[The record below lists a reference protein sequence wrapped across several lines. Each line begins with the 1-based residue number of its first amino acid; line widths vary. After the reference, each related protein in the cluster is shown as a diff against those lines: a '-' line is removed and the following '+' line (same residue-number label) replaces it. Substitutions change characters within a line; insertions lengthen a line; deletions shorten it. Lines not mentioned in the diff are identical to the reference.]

1 MENKLLERAKAFL
14 KAHHN
19 QNIWY
24 RIMCVLASLV
34 VFVTT
39 YMLILPAITMEKET
53 YCGLEEHIH
62 TEDCYQIQENTP
74 DKILDCTYGTLQVHQ
89 HTDSCY
95 DENNHLICDQAAY
108 ILHTHDAN
116 CYNEGGVLVCTLP
129 EIKAHQHTDSCYLSE
144 QVLVCGQQET
154 AGHTHDSGCYTKER
168 GSLICAAE
176 EHAHSESCYDEN
188 GNLVCGLQ
196 EHQHQ
201 DDCYQWAEVLT
212 CGQTEQAAHTHSAGC
227 YETRKTLIC
236 GYDKL
241 KVSSHQHTEACF
253 REGTAEDTKIL
264 VCGMTEHQHS
274 EVCYQENAADLL
286 LEQEA
291 QNAGLVDEDGLI
303 EDMDS
308 DVPLQ
313 ADGSLPEA
321 GRAYGIRV
329 AALAEESEEETIVE
343 TGLSTEDVDAGSMN
357 EAEVETEK
365 ETEIS
370 TETEIIGETETEQ
383 VTETEIQTEIESESE
398 MASEEATEQETEN
411 SAALTSDTEMDE
423 EETETETFTE
433 EMDLGVML
441 FETGEESVALLM
453 TDNNADL
460 GQYITAVSGTGTE
473 YDKQTDYFT
482 TNLNIEFKMT
492 KEQAAEAGNTF
503 TFTYPQ
509 GIVVPDSLLNTE
521 HTGYDDNKK
530 EAFTYQ
536 FVKNEDGTYSVTV
549 KLLDTYLAGVQDGSE
564 MTGYISFKGKLAGD
578 FLNNQGQIE
587 KVFTDKVTLTID
599 AADIEYEEGETRNND
614 LKIVKSGQYVEGN
627 ILRYTVTVKSAKG
640 TPAEITLEDIWS
652 ASNLDI
658 SKIENVTVQQQSY
671 VVFRSNSGW
680 SSERTEGDLTG
691 VTADY
696 SFNADSNTLTMTL
709 PQVTGTTQEQTD
721 GIDYYGTQYVIQYD
735 YPLENVQE
743 GVYYQANNTVTA
755 ESKDDT
761 KGENLSA
768 TANCTV
774 NFSVELLKKS
784 GTYSNGTIT
793 WEITVNPGKK
803 NIAGY
808 VLTDDMLNNLSSA
821 AVTISPNENFNIV
834 TDENGKVS
842 SIKFTAPENGTE
854 NKNCYTVTY
863 SVPVSSGWNP
873 QVVTNTVILD
883 PSPDTSG
890 DESKKEASVTVP
902 GSGSVEKSLVMAGDA
917 VDGKEELSWKFS
929 ISVPEGGTPAD
940 LLISDTLTGSTGG
953 DSTDHYMTIEQ
964 VREWAELLGKNE
976 TDISDSSLKW
986 LSKVNADTL
995 QLLKTDGSPVKY
1007 ADVKDSAEGL
1017 VFTGFSFNLK
1027 ESLSQGDTVE
1037 LTYKSYADISGKQ
1050 NDTTYYYKNLV
1061 KAGEKSQEAQHTWI
1075 QKSNVHKM
1083 DGNGAE
1089 GNTVTS
1095 SSDGVVVWNVKVI
1108 LDEDLG
1114 SGTLT
1119 IKDSLPTDG
1128 EGNPLVELE
1137 SLVCGGQYWPRY
1149 AAVIAENGTITLS
1162 DGSAGIVLDPGCK
1175 YDSDTGEIVLTVTKK
1190 DGESPDYLKKG
1201 NEFWITYTCRIK
1213 DLPESGSQTYTL
1225 INRVDV
1231 TKNGNVYGSDDQT
1244 QEHTVDVAQKVIKMD
1259 GQKQEGTT
1267 VTSSEDG
1274 IVQWKVK
1281 INLNDD
1287 FSELNISD
1295 QLPVDSEGNPMVN
1308 LQSIQLGDEY
1318 NQNGLIISGES
1329 IASEDSSALDLTGS
1343 TYKADT
1349 GELSLKI
1356 KVKEGQNRP
1365 NYFSKN
1371 NALWLV
1377 YTCKVVN
1384 MPQPGE
1390 KVTYNLKNKVIV
1402 TTSDGSKYGESEQ
1415 TQNHTVEVPPRVV
1428 KMDGNN
1434 QASDS
1439 TTVSSDGLVSW
1450 KVRVKLED
1458 DYEKLIITDQLP
1470 LVTNGPNVE
1479 LRNLYF
1485 GSADSQFEAII
1496 AEDGTISSGEDSV
1509 LDFSG
1514 STYNSETGKIELEVQ
1529 VKADAERPSYFSKGQ
1544 DFWLV
1549 YTCKLKELPASGG
1562 SAVHTLKNTVEVKIN
1577 DSSEVY
1583 GKDEQTQTHTVTTPQ
1598 VDKIDKN
1605 GEWKNNERLLK
1616 YSIDINPEAEDLLE
1630 GNDTLTLE
1638 DILKYSTDSTLCS
1651 DYARNVSLIQNS
1663 VQLYYAKR
1671 DENGNL
1677 IKDADGHLVAGSAV
1691 PSNLWKWQYEVSE
1704 KNLYASRYEK
1714 YHKIIVQIP
1723 DKEALVL
1730 KYNYQVQIIIPTD
1743 WNKPSLEISNSAS
1756 LSGVSSANSSDS
1768 TSESWEESETSGGI
1782 TSDEK
1787 REYVFYKVDSEDY
1800 ALGLSGAE
1808 FTLYK
1813 YAPAAEGADSEGYV
1827 STGYV
1832 YTTQDGRFSV
1842 EYGVGYT
1849 GFAKNTAYYV
1859 QETKAPSGYL
1869 MPDDPRKFYFHFPDS
1884 DDETDSYPTE
1894 GSTVTEKAAA
1904 FTSTGAIDLTQN
1916 SHTEYCANTKN
1927 ATQITVN
1934 KKWISNSGQEVTD
1947 ETTGSVTVDLYRKES
1962 DTNPEE
1968 SSKTG
1973 SSGPVANGN
1982 IDFSISITLNGNDW
1996 WKESI
2001 TKSAGTTAIFSI
2013 TDIYGDKSK
2022 PDILFNRVSLQPTA
2036 TVEEDFISS
2045 WGTTYKSKVYQYTVL
2060 LNEQTNVLAGNVAGN
2075 SWDDWKYSDLQYE
2088 ESSGS
2093 SSVPPSGGT
2102 RIGSYTISSENGWTK
2117 VIDNLPK
2124 QGIDEDGNTVYYTYY
2139 VLESNSGN
2147 YTVSY
2152 SNEDGIVS
2160 GTITVT
2166 NTEKDTP
2173 DTSVTVTKLWEEGG
2187 ISFTGT
2193 HSDIAVELWKK
2204 GDTQENDT
2212 KIADAVLSASS
2223 TPEWTYTWENL
2234 EEGEYYVKEINS
2246 PGGYTTTYSCDR
2258 SSAVT
2263 VGSAITI
2270 TNIRQTTNLRVS
2282 KKWKL
2287 PTEEEGVYLNDTDLQ
2302 KYISAETVVTLRL
2315 YGSTV
2320 SPSNGGVTDRG
2331 ILNNDILT
2339 AENSIDYGT
2348 VQVGASNQ
2356 WSYEWTSLPAKNL
2369 NGDPYYY
2376 YVVEENTSNCI
2387 CVENNGTE
2395 GTVSDDSSS
2404 ITVINEVPTTFITV
2418 EKKWVND
2425 DTDITSDP
2433 SEESHPQSVSVQL
2446 YQKET
2451 NTPYGDPVT
2460 LTGSQWSYTW
2470 ENLPEGEYYVLEVD
2484 PPEGFAISY
2493 RVEDGETSVENAVG
2507 SQIAAAGKTITV
2519 TNTKLTS
2526 VTVEK
2531 RWLSADGTAKDIT
2544 NMSLP
2549 EITVKLFRVGE
2560 TQQVSQIVLGST
2572 HKNQAGYDDTGW
2584 SYTWTDLTSGT
2595 YYVEEEAIPTGYAK
2609 VVYQTETEGESENT
2623 SQDIKASE
2631 TASEVT
2637 VESGK
2642 IIMNNYEEPTGITV
2656 EKHWDDNSYSERP
2669 ASVNVKLYRST
2680 TNVDAASTDPGE
2692 EPEDGTTYMDV
2703 TVTINNWY
2711 DSNGTAVAT
2720 PTEGHFW
2727 VGFHASDENGNVTQD
2742 AWSKSECAESDVT
2755 YDSASRTWTHT
2766 FTLPATKT
2774 ENGVTTVYYYWIN
2787 PSSEVKD
2794 ADWTVIANSENIQY
2808 SNGSQLISGIQ
2819 SHYQVTMDAKLKS
2832 ASSGDETEG
2841 ETETEAENETESE
2854 TGGGSGGSGNT
2865 GQTITIVIDKWYY
2878 GTQYGG
2884 NEAPVPTA
2892 GSVEITYR
2900 EYQKEESWKYSDT
2913 KIMLTATDAWQ
2924 KKIFYS
2930 AFANDCSGVQI
2941 CPYTTYDASDGS
2953 GIQLYFGG
2961 DNEGNYVVSDG
2972 SGKNGY
2978 TLHGIGIVPYPSSE
2992 TSMQAEASLVE
3003 ITSVRTLSNE
3013 NDLKLPEDRELV
3025 EEVTLNSENSWMN
3038 SWTNLD
3044 KTDSQGNTY
3053 YYYIVEEVVPENYEE
3068 SYSYTYNDSDPLK
3081 GISKVDI
3088 TNTLQGQP
3096 TETTTNITVQKYW
3109 KNSDG
3114 QERSQSSGSVTF
3126 KLMQKNVLTNTVQ
3139 QYGDVYTI
3147 TNSGEVNVWQVGI
3160 SELPLSAT
3168 DVSGNKLY
3176 EYVYYVEE
3184 VSVNGKPVA
3193 DNFDVSYS
3201 NNAGIFSGTII
3212 ITNQDKQTYTLPETG
3227 GSGTWSYTVGGLLL
3241 SAMACLLLYIK
3252 NKRRKEE
3259 GCSS

>member
-53 YCGLEEHIH
+53 YCGLEEHVH

-74 DKILDCTYGTLQVHQ
+74 GRVLDCTYGTLQVHQ

-95 DENNHLICDQAAY
+95 DENNHLICDQATY

-168 GSLICAAE
+168 GSLICATK

-201 DDCYQWAEVLT
+201 DECYQWTEVLT

-241 KVSSHQHTEACF
+241 KVSSHQHTAACF
-253 REGTAEDTKIL
+253 REGTADDTKIL

-303 EDMDS
+303 EDMDG

-321 GRAYGIRV
+321 GRAYGV
-329 AALAEESEEETIVE
+329 SAAALAGESAEETAVA
-343 TGLSTEDVDAGSMN
+343 TGLSTEDVDAGSMDET
-357 EAEVETEK
+357 EAETEK

-370 TETEIIGETETEQ
+370 TETEIIDETETEQ
-383 VTETEIQTEIESESE
+383 ITETEIQTEIESESE

-423 EETETETFTE
+423 EETETEAFTE

-453 TDNNADL
+453 ADNNTDL

-521 HTGYDDNKK
+521 HTGYDGNKK

-578 FLNNQGQIE
+578 LLNNQGQIE

-599 AADIEYEEGETRNND
+599 ATDIKYEEGETRNND

-627 ILRYTVTVKSAKG
+627 TLRYTVTVKSAKG

-658 SKIENVTVQQQSY
+658 SKIENVSVQQQSY

-691 VTADY
+691 VTAGY

-709 PQVTGTTQEQTD
+709 PQVTGRTQEQTD
-721 GIDYYGTQYVIQYD
+721 GINYYGTQYVIQYD

-755 ESKDDT
+755 KSKDDT

-768 TANCTV
+768 TTNCTV

-784 GTYSNGTIT
+784 GTYSNGSIT
-793 WEITVNPGKK
+793 WAITVNPGKK

-808 VLTDDMLNNLSSA
+808 VLTDDMLNNLLSKD
-821 AVTISPNENFNIV
+821 VTISPNENFNIV

-842 SIKFTAPENGTE
+842 SIRFTAPENGTE

-863 SVPVSSGWNP
+863 SVPVSSGWDS
-873 QVVTNTVILD
+873 QIVTNTAILD

-902 GSGSVEKSLVMAGDA
+902 GSGSVTKSLVMAGDP

-940 LLISDTLTGSTGG
+940 LLISDTLTGNTGG
-953 DSTDHYMTIEQ
+953 DTADHYMTIEQ

-976 TDISDSSLKW
+976 TAISDSSLKW
-986 LSKVNADTL
+986 LSKVDADTL

-1075 QKSNVHKM
+1075 QTSNVHKM

-1089 GNTVTS
+1089 GSTVTS

-1114 SGTLT
+1114 KGTLT
-1119 IKDSLPTDG
+1119 ITDSLPTDG
-1128 EGNPLVELE
+1128 EGHPLVELE

-1149 AAVIAENGTITLS
+1149 DTVITENGTITLS

-1175 YDSDTGEIVLTVTKK
+1175 YDSDTGKIVLTVTQK
-1190 DGESPDYLKKG
+1190 DGQSPDYLKKG

-1213 DLPESGSQTYTL
+1213 DLPESGSRTYTL

-1231 TKNGNVYGSDDQT
+1231 SKNDNVYGSDDQT
-1244 QEHTVDVAQKVIKMD
+1244 QEHTVNVAQKVIKMD

-1287 FSELNISD
+1287 LPELNISD

-1318 NQNGLIISGES
+1318 NQSGLIISGGS

-1356 KVKEGQNRP
+1356 KVKEGQSRP
-1365 NYFSKN
+1365 YYFSKN

-1377 YTCKVVN
+1377 YTCKVAN

-1390 KVTYNLKNKVIV
+1390 KATYNLKNKVIV

-1450 KVRVKLED
+1450 KVRIKLED

-1470 LVTNGPNVE
+1470 LVTNGPDVV

-1496 AEDGTISSGEDSV
+1496 AEDGTISAGEDSV

-1514 STYNSETGKIELEVQ
+1514 STYNSGTGKIELKVQ
-1529 VKADAERPSYFSKGQ
+1529 VKTDAERPFYFSKGQ

-1638 DILKYSTDSTLCS
+1638 DILKYSTDSTLR
-1651 DYARNVSLIQNS
+1651 DYYARNVSLIQNS

-1671 DENGNL
+1671 DENGDL

-1704 KNLYASRYEK
+1704 KNLYGSRYEK
-1714 YHKIIVQIP
+1714 YHKIIAQIP

-1730 KYNYQVQIIIPTD
+1730 KYNYQVQIIIPTN
-1743 WNKPSLEISNSAS
+1743 WNKPSLDISNSAS

-1813 YAPAAEGADSEGYV
+1813 YAPTAEGADSEGYV

-1849 GFAKNTAYYV
+1849 GFSKNTAYYV

-1884 DDETDSYPTE
+1884 NDDSDSYPTE

-1904 FTSTGAIDLTQN
+1904 FTSKGAIDLTQN

-1934 KKWISNSGQEVTD
+1934 KKWISNSGREVTD

-1962 DTNPEE
+1962 ETKPEE
-1968 SSKTG
+1968 PTTPSSNSVTVKVDSTLSAEDQNTLSAKVG
-1973 SSGPVANGN
+1973 DKVILTVTRGENNAGEYESFAVN
-1982 IDFSISITLNGNDW
+1982 DFSIGYYTVNDW
-1996 WKESI
+1996 EKNSLTYISCVQDASAKEYIAVYEMVLTEDMVSNGVTIVNKESWRSG
-2001 TKSAGTTAIFSI
+2001 KWSI
-2013 TDIYGDKSK
+2013 
-2022 PDILFNRVSLQPTA
+2022 SLKIA
-2036 TVEEDFISS
+2036 S
-2045 WGTTYKSKVYQYTVL
+2045 G
-2060 LNEQTNVLAGNVAGN
+2060 
-2075 SWDDWKYSDLQYE
+2075 
-2088 ESSGS
+2088 ESG
-2093 SSVPPSGGT
+2093 VPSPSGGT

-2124 QGIDEDGNTVYYTYY
+2124 QDIDVEGNTVYYTYY

-2173 DTSVTVTKLWEEGG
+2173 DTSITVTKLWEEGG

-2212 KIADAVLSASS
+2212 KIAGAVLSASS

-2234 EEGEYYVKEINS
+2234 DDGEYYVKEINS

-2282 KKWKL
+2282 KEWKL
-2287 PTEEEGVYLNDTDLQ
+2287 ATEEEGVYLNDTDLQ

-2320 SPSNGGVTDRG
+2320 SPTNGVVTDKG
-2331 ILNNDILT
+2331 ILNQDVLT

-2387 CVENNGTE
+2387 CVENNGTK

-2425 DTDITSDP
+2425 GTDITSDT

-2451 NTPYGDPVT
+2451 KTPYGDPVT

-2493 RVEDGETSVENAVG
+2493 RVEDGETSVENADG

-2526 VTVEK
+2526 VIVEK
-2531 RWLSADGTAKDIT
+2531 RWLSADGTAKDIA

-2549 EITVKLFRVGE
+2549 DITVKLFRMGE
-2560 TQQVSQIVLGST
+2560 KQQVSQIELGST
-2572 HKNQAGYDDTGW
+2572 HKKQAGYDDTGW

-2595 YYVEEEAIPTGYAK
+2595 YYVEEEIPTGYAK
-2609 VVYQTETEGESENT
+2609 VLYQTETEGESENT
-2623 SQDIKASE
+2623 SQDIKVSE
-2631 TASEVT
+2631 NASEVT

-2692 EPEDGTTYMDV
+2692 VPEDGTTYMDV

-2727 VGFHASDENGNVTQD
+2727 VGFHASDENGNVTPD

-2755 YDSASRTWTHT
+2755 YDSASGTWTHT

-2774 ENGVTTVYYYWIN
+2774 ENGVTTVYYYRIN

-2808 SNGSQLISGIQ
+2808 SNGSPVISGIQ
-2819 SHYQVTMDAKLKS
+2819 SYYQVTMDAKLKS
-2832 ASSGDETEG
+2832 ASSGDETE
-2841 ETETEAENETESE
+2841 TEKETESE
-2854 TGGGSGGSGNT
+2854 TGGESGGAEGTNK
-2865 GQTITIVIDKWYY
+2865 TITVKIGSWKY
-2878 GTQYGG
+2878 GSLYGAD
-2884 NEAPVPTA
+2884 APVPA
-2892 GSVEITYR
+2892 SGSVIVKFR
-2900 EYQKEESWKYSDT
+2900 EYLNSSWEYKDTEVELKAESWQHSMSYTFSAGYHAAE
-2913 KIMLTATDAWQ
+2913 IAQGYYTD
-2924 KKIFYS
+2924 
-2930 AFANDCSGVQI
+2930 GE
-2941 CPYTTYDASDGS
+2941 T
-2953 GIQLYFGG
+2953 GIQIYFG
-2961 DNEGNYVVSDG
+2961 DSSTGNTWITSSSTY
-2972 SGKNGY
+2972 Y
-2978 TLHGIGIVPYPSSE
+2978 TLSGTGIVPIPASE
-2992 TSMQAEASLVE
+2992 TTIQPEASLAE
-3003 ITSVRTLSNE
+3003 NIYTRTLSNE
-3013 NDLKLPEDRELV
+3013 NGLKLPSDSELV
-3025 EEVTLNSENSWMN
+3025 EEVTLNSENSWTK

-3044 KTDSQGNTY
+3044 KTDPQGNTY
-3053 YYYIVEEVVPENYEE
+3053 YYYIVEEDVPVNYEE
-3068 SYSYTYNDSDPLK
+3068 SYSYTYNASDPLK

-3096 TETTTNITVQKYW
+3096 TETTTDITVQKYW

-3201 NNAGIFSGTII
+3201 NNAGISSGTII

-3227 GSGTWSYTVGGLLL
+3227 GSGTWPYTVGGLLL